1 MSTRSG
7 ERQHHIAM
15 SAVIKYVQLW
25 WSWWWWTLYCEHVT
39 LQLSLALATSSIS
52 LQSEWAG
59 HFQSPSFSL
68 FSVWCHLWS
77 LHFLS
82 PSQFDIYSL
91 FLRHTLQV
99 TCTEIK
105 SENEPICVAETTAEA
120 ETWGADQLLL
130 HFAPS
135 QTGVYSFQKIINA
148 VSKEVKMCFN
158 SCTSTSILIRGYIK

>member
-1 MSTRSG
+1 MYNCGGRGGGGHFTVNTSHFSF
-7 ERQHHIAM
+7 
-15 SAVIKYVQLW
+15 LW
-25 WSWWWWTLYCEHVT
+25 HL
-39 LQLSLALATSSIS
+39 LLAALAYSPNELAISSP
-52 LQSEWAG
+52 LL
-59 HFQSPSFSL
+59 FLF

-120 ETWGADQLLL
+120 ETWGADQLPL